1 MNSIIDSA
9 TDNETTQ
16 ICDDSLLLDDEIFLE
31 DNENVI
37 SDAVRDS
44 VEFRQGLINLKND
57 KP

>member
-44 VEFRQGLINLKND
+44 VEFR
-57 KP
+57 